1 MWIFSLL
8 WPFGTFIASI
18 HRYKYR
24 NFVIASL
31 GIAIMYALC
40 MQVTATAS
48 FDADITRN
56 LRNAADSQ
64 YDSWGDI
71 FLNKDFLT
79 SIISK
84 LACYVSDDLRFL
96 GVIFEILNT
105 LMFLRCIQIIET
117 KVKSYGLNMSPLWI
131 TVLVL
136 AFSFWEINS
145 LRFKL
150 ATTFYT
156 WCALEYFMNG
166 NNRYKYY
173 SILSPFIH
181 FGYFIAVPPLLVYGW
196 LKDRTKVV
204 WMIFAVSFFLTTPA
218 VSLYINN
225 LSQEYMSESVAKNVD
240 GYASERGLE
249 GMAERYAEG
258 ARTGNLN
265 RAISRSMVDIRNYT
279 VMACVGLLSLLCYR
293 SKNKNEEM
301 VRIMNYLL
309 LFYSFSNVANSN
321 SQGVRFYATAALL
334 AVCFFIVFIAK
345 SQMVNVLSIAQ
356 KRLCIIGCIIVSI
369 ATLMNLYIGRDAA
382 NLGSVMFNNIIF
394 RVISII
400 I

>member
-18 HRYKYR
+18 CNYKYR

-40 MQVTATAS
+40 MQVTATDT
-48 FDADITRN
+48 FNADITRN

-204 WMIFAVSFFLTTPA
+204 WMIFAVSFSLTTPA
-218 VSLYINN
+218 VSLYINSM
-225 LSQEYMSESVAKNVD
+225 SQEYMSESVAQNVE

-249 GMAERYAEG
+249 GMAETYAEG
-258 ARTGNLN
+258 ARMGNLN

-293 SKNKNEEM
+293 SKNKKEEM
-301 VRIMNYLL
+301 VRILNYLL
-309 LFYSFSNVANSN
+309 LFYAFSNVANSN

-334 AVCFFIVFIAK
+334 ASCFFIVFIAK
-345 SQMVNVLSIAQ
+345 SQNLNTVSFAH
-356 KRLCIIGCIIVSI
+356 KRLYTIGCFIVCI
-369 ATLMNLYIGRDAA
+369 TTLMHLYIGRDAA
-382 NLGSVMFNNIIF
+382 NLSSVMFNNIIF
-394 RVISII
+394 RLISII
-400 I
+400 

>member
-8 WPFGTFIASI
+8 WPFGTFLASI
-18 HRYKYR
+18 RKYKYR
-24 NFVIASL
+24 NFAIASF

-40 MQVTATAS
+40 IQVTSTAT

-56 LRNAADSQ
+56 LQNAADSQ
-64 YDSWGDI
+64 YKTWVDI
-71 FLNKDFLT
+71 FLEKDFLT
-79 SIISK
+79 SIIGK
-84 LACYVSDDLRFL
+84 LACHVSDDLRFL

-105 LMFLRCIQIIET
+105 CMFLKCIQIIEA
-117 KVKSYGLNMSPLWI
+117 KIKSYGLRMSPLWI
-131 TVLVL
+131 TILVL

-150 ATTFYT
+150 ATTFYV
-156 WCALEYFMNG
+156 WCALEYFMNEKS
-166 NNRYKYY
+166 RFKYY

-181 FGYFIAVPPLLVYGW
+181 FGYFIVVPPLLIYGW
-196 LKDRTKVV
+196 LKDRTIVV

-218 VSLYINN
+218 VSLYIN
-225 LSQEYMSESVAKNVD
+225 SMTQEYMSESVAKNVE

-258 ARTGNLN
+258 ARMGNLN

-293 SKNKNEEM
+293 SKNKNKEM
-301 VRIMNYLL
+301 VRILNFLL
-309 LFYSFSNVANSN
+309 LFYAFSNVANSN
-321 SQGVRFYATAALL
+321 SQGVRFFATAALL

-345 SQMVNVLSIAQ
+345 SQNENAVSITH
-356 KRLCIIGCIIVSI
+356 KRLFIIGCFIVCLT
-369 ATLMNLYIGRDAA
+369 TLIYLYIGRDAA

-394 RVISII
+394 RLISII

>member
-1 MWIFSLL
+1 MWIYSLL
-8 WPFGTFIASI
+8 WPFGTFLASI
-18 HRYKYR
+18 RQYKYR
-24 NFVIASL
+24 NFAIASL

-40 MQVTATAS
+40 MQVTSTAS

-56 LRNAADSQ
+56 LQNAADSQ
-64 YDSWGDI
+64 YKTWGDI
-71 FLNKDFLT
+71 FLEKDFFT
-79 SIISK
+79 SIVSK

-105 LMFLRCIQIIET
+105 LMFLRCIQIIEK
-117 KVKSYGLNMSPLWI
+117 KVKSYGLNKTSFWI

-156 WCALEYFMNG
+156 GCALEYFLNG
-166 NNRYKYY
+166 NNRFKYY

-181 FGYFIAVPPLLVYGW
+181 FGYFIVVPPLLIYGW

-218 VSLYINN
+218 VSLYINSM
-225 LSQEYMSESVAKNVD
+225 SQEYMSESVAQNVE

-258 ARTGNLN
+258 ARTGNTN
-265 RAISRSMVDIRNYT
+265 RAISRSMVDIRNYA

-301 VRIMNYLL
+301 VRILNYLL

-321 SQGVRFYATAALL
+321 SQGQRFYATAALL
-334 AVCFFIVFIAK
+334 AVCFFIIFIAK
-345 SQMVNVLSIAQ
+345 SQNKNAVSTAH
-356 KRLCIIGCIIVSI
+356 KRLYTIGCFIVCI
-369 ATLMNLYIGRDAA
+369 TTLMYLYIGRDAA
-382 NLGSVMFNNIIF
+382 NLSSVMFNNIII
-394 RVISII
+394 RLISINI
-400 I
+400 

>member
-1 MWIFSLL
+1 MWIYSLL

-204 WMIFAVSFFLTTPA
+204 WMIFAVSFSLTTPA
-218 VSLYINN
+218 VSLYINSM
-225 LSQEYMSESVAKNVD
+225 SQEYMSESVAQNVE

-249 GMAERYAEG
+249 GMAETYAEG
-258 ARTGNLN
+258 ARRGNLN

-293 SKNKNEEM
+293 SKNKKEEM
-301 VRIMNYLL
+301 VRILNYLL
-309 LFYSFSNVANSN
+309 LFYAFSNVANSN

-334 AVCFFIVFIAK
+334 ASCFFIVFIAK
-345 SQMVNVLSIAQ
+345 SQNLNAVSFAH
-356 KRLCIIGCIIVSI
+356 KRLYTIGCFIVCI
-369 ATLMNLYIGRDAA
+369 TTLMHLYIGRDAA
-382 NLGSVMFNNIIF
+382 NLSSVMFNNIIF
-394 RVISII
+394 RLISMI
-400 I
+400 

>member
-8 WPFGTFIASI
+8 WPFGTFLASI
-18 HRYKYR
+18 RKYKYR
-24 NFVIASL
+24 NFAIASF

-40 MQVTATAS
+40 MQVTSTAT

-56 LRNAADSQ
+56 LQNAADSQ
-64 YDSWGDI
+64 YKTWVDI
-71 FLNKDFLT
+71 FLEKDFLT
-79 SIISK
+79 SIIGK

-117 KVKSYGLNMSPLWI
+117 KVKSYGLRMSPLWI
-131 TVLVL
+131 TILVL

-150 ATTFYT
+150 ATTFYV
-156 WCALEYFMNG
+156 WCALEYFMNEKS
-166 NNRYKYY
+166 RFKYY

-181 FGYFIAVPPLLVYGW
+181 FGYFIVVPPLLIYGW
-196 LKDRTKVV
+196 LKDRTIVV

-218 VSLYINN
+218 VSLYIN
-225 LSQEYMSESVAKNVD
+225 SMTQEYMSESVANSVE

-258 ARTGNLN
+258 ARMGNLN

-293 SKNKNEEM
+293 SKNKNKEM
-301 VRIMNYLL
+301 VRILNFLL
-309 LFYSFSNVANSN
+309 LFYAFSNVANSN
-321 SQGVRFYATAALL
+321 SQGVRFFATAALL

-345 SQMVNVLSIAQ
+345 SQNENAVSITH
-356 KRLCIIGCIIVSI
+356 KRLFIIGCFIVCLT
-369 ATLMNLYIGRDAA
+369 TLIYLYIGRDAA
-382 NLGSVMFNNIIF
+382 NLGNVMFNNIII
-394 RVISII
+394 RLISII

>member
-1 MWIFSLL
+1 MWIYSLL
-8 WPFGTFIASI
+8 WPFGTFVASI
-18 HRYKYR
+18 RRYKYR
-24 NFVIASL
+24 NFAIASL

-40 MQVTATAS
+40 MQVTSTAS

-56 LRNAADSQ
+56 LQNAADSQ
-64 YDSWGDI
+64 NNSWGDI
-71 FLNKDFLT
+71 FLEKDFLI
-79 SIISK
+79 SIIGK
-84 LACYVSDDLRFL
+84 FACYVSDDLRFL

-117 KVKSYGLNMSPLWI
+117 KVKSYGLSMTPFWI
-131 TVLVL
+131 AVLVL

-166 NNRYKYY
+166 NNRFKYY

-181 FGYFIAVPPLLVYGW
+181 FGYFIVVPPLLIYGW
-196 LKDRTKVV
+196 LKDRTIVV

-218 VSLYINN
+218 VSLYIN
-225 LSQEYMSESVAKNVD
+225 SMTQEYMSESVAENVE

-258 ARTGNLN
+258 ARMGNLN

-293 SKNKNEEM
+293 GKNKHEEM
-301 VRIMNYLL
+301 VRILNYLL
-309 LFYSFSNVANSN
+309 LFYAFSNVANSN

-334 AVCFFIVFIAK
+334 TVCFFITFIAK
-345 SQMVNVLSIAQ
+345 SQNVNAVSFAH
-356 KRLCIIGCIIVSI
+356 KRLYKIGCIIVCVT
-369 ATLMNLYIGRDAA
+369 TLIYLYIGREAA
-382 NLGSVMFNNIIF
+382 DLSSVMFNNIIF
-394 RVISII
+394 RLISII

>member
-8 WPFGTFIASI
+8 WPFGTFIVSI
-18 HRYKYR
+18 RRYKYS

-40 MQVTATAS
+40 MQVSATAS

-56 LRNAADSQ
+56 LQNAADSQ
-64 YDSWGDI
+64 YKTWGDI
-71 FLNKDFLT
+71 FLEKDFFT
-79 SIISK
+79 SIVGK

-105 LMFLRCIQIIET
+105 LMFLRCIQIIEK
-117 KVKSYGLNMSPLWI
+117 KVKSYGLNMTSFWI

-156 WCALEYFMNG
+156 WCALEYFLNG
-166 NNRYKYY
+166 NNRFKYY

-181 FGYFIAVPPLLVYGW
+181 FGYFIAVPPLIIYGW

-218 VSLYINN
+218 VSLYINSM
-225 LSQEYMSESVAKNVD
+225 SQEYMSESVAQNVE

-249 GMAERYAEG
+249 GMAETYAEG

-301 VRIMNYLL
+301 VRILNYML
-309 LFYSFSNVANSN
+309 LFYAFSNVANSN
-321 SQGVRFYATAALL
+321 SQGIRFFATAALL
-334 AVCFFIVFIAK
+334 AVCFFIVFRAK
-345 SQMVNVLSIAQ
+345 SQNENAVSITH
-356 KRLCIIGCIIVSI
+356 KRLFIIGCFIVCLT
-369 ATLMNLYIGRDAA
+369 TLIYLYIGRDAA
-382 NLGSVMFNNIIF
+382 NLGNVMFNNIII
-394 RVISII
+394 RLISII

>member
-1 MWIFSLL
+1 
-8 WPFGTFIASI
+8 
-18 HRYKYR
+18 
-24 NFVIASL
+24 
-31 GIAIMYALC
+31 MYALC
-40 MQVTATAS
+40 MQVTSTAT

-56 LRNAADSQ
+56 LQNAADSQ
-64 YDSWGDI
+64 YKTWVDI
-71 FLNKDFLT
+71 FLEKDFLT
-79 SIISK
+79 SIIGK
-84 LACYVSDDLRFL
+84 LACHVSDDLRFL

-117 KVKSYGLNMSPLWI
+117 KVKSYGLRMSPLWI
-131 TVLVL
+131 TILVL

-150 ATTFYT
+150 ATTFYV
-156 WCALEYFMNG
+156 WCALEYFMNEKS
-166 NNRYKYY
+166 RFKYY

-181 FGYFIAVPPLLVYGW
+181 FGYFIVVPPLLIYGW
-196 LKDRTKVV
+196 LKDRTIVV

-218 VSLYINN
+218 VSLYIN
-225 LSQEYMSESVAKNVD
+225 SMAQEYMSESVAKNVE

-258 ARTGNLN
+258 ARMGNLN

-293 SKNKNEEM
+293 SKNKNKEM
-301 VRIMNYLL
+301 VRILNFLL
-309 LFYSFSNVANSN
+309 LFYAFSNVANSN
-321 SQGVRFYATAALL
+321 SQGARFFATAALL

-345 SQMVNVLSIAQ
+345 SKNENAVSITH
-356 KRLCIIGCIIVSI
+356 KRLYIIGCFIVCLT
-369 ATLMNLYIGRDAA
+369 TLMHLYIGRDAA

-394 RVISII
+394 KLISITV
-400 I
+400 

>member
-8 WPFGTFIASI
+8 WPFGTFIVSI
-18 HRYKYR
+18 RRYKYS

-40 MQVTATAS
+40 MQVSATAS

-56 LRNAADSQ
+56 LQNAADSQ
-64 YDSWGDI
+64 YKTWVDI
-71 FLNKDFLT
+71 FLEKDFLT
-79 SIISK
+79 SIIGK

-105 LMFLRCIQIIET
+105 WMFLRCIQIIET
-117 KVKSYGLNMSPLWI
+117 KVKSYGLSMSPLWI

-150 ATTFYT
+150 ATTFYV

-166 NNRYKYY
+166 NSRFKYY

-181 FGYFIAVPPLLVYGW
+181 FGYFIAVPPLLIYGW

-218 VSLYINN
+218 VSLYINSM
-225 LSQEYMSESVAKNVD
+225 SQEYMSESVAQNVE

-258 ARTGNLN
+258 ASTGNLN
-265 RAISRSMVDIRNYT
+265 RAISRSMVDIRNYA

-293 SKNKNEEM
+293 GKNKNEEM
-301 VRIMNYLL
+301 VRILNYLL

-321 SQGVRFYATAALL
+321 SQGLRFYATAALL
-334 AVCFFIVFIAK
+334 AVCFFIIFIAK
-345 SQMVNVLSIAQ
+345 SQNENA
-356 KRLCIIGCIIVSI
+356 VSI
-369 ATLMNLYIGRDAA
+369 AHKRLYTIGCFIVCITTLMYLYIGRDAA
-382 NLGSVMFNNIIF
+382 NLSSVMFNNIII
-394 RVISII
+394 RLISINI
-400 I
+400 

>member
-8 WPFGTFIASI
+8 WPFGAFIESI
-18 HRYKYR
+18 RRYKYS

-56 LRNAADSQ
+56 LQNAADSQ
-64 YDSWGDI
+64 YKTWGDI
-71 FLNKDFLT
+71 FLEKDFFT
-79 SIISK
+79 SIVGK

-105 LMFLRCIQIIET
+105 LMFLRCIQIIEK
-117 KVKSYGLNMSPLWI
+117 KVKSYGLNMTSFWI

-156 WCALEYFMNG
+156 WCALEYFLNG
-166 NNRYKYY
+166 NNRFKYY

-181 FGYFIAVPPLLVYGW
+181 FGYFIAVPPLLIYGW

-204 WMIFAVSFFLTTPA
+204 WIIFAVSFFLTTPA
-218 VSLYINN
+218 VSLYINSM
-225 LSQEYMSESVAKNVD
+225 SQEYMSESVVQNVE

-249 GMAERYAEG
+249 GMAETYAEG

-279 VMACVGLLSLLCYR
+279 VMACVGLLSLLCYL

-301 VRIMNYLL
+301 VRILNYLL

-321 SQGVRFYATAALL
+321 SQGQRFYATAALL

-345 SQMVNVLSIAQ
+345 SQNVNA
-356 KRLCIIGCIIVSI
+356 VSI
-369 ATLMNLYIGRDAA
+369 AYKRLYTIGCFIVCITTLMYLYIGRDAA
-382 NLGSVMFNNIIF
+382 NLSSVMFNNIIF
-394 RVISII
+394 RLISITI
-400 I
+400 

>member
-1 MWIFSLL
+1 MWIYSLL
-8 WPFGTFIASI
+8 WPFGAFIASI
-18 HRYKYR
+18 RRYKYS

-56 LRNAADSQ
+56 LQNAADSQ
-64 YDSWGDI
+64 YNSWGDI
-71 FLNKDFLT
+71 FLKKDFLT
-79 SIISK
+79 SIIGK

-96 GVIFEILNT
+96 GVIFEIVNT

-117 KVKSYGLNMSPLWI
+117 KVKSYGLNMTSFWI

-156 WCALEYFMNG
+156 WCALEYFLNE
-166 NNRYKYY
+166 NNRFKYY

-181 FGYFIAVPPLLVYGW
+181 FGYFIAVPPLLIYGW

-218 VSLYINN
+218 VSLYIN
-225 LSQEYMSESVAKNVD
+225 SMTQEYMSESVAKNVE

-258 ARTGNLN
+258 ARMGNLN
-265 RAISRSMVDIRNYT
+265 RAISRSMVDVRNYT

-293 SKNKNEEM
+293 SNNKKEEM
-301 VRIMNYLL
+301 VWILNYLL
-309 LFYSFSNVANSN
+309 LFYAFSNVANSN
-321 SQGVRFYATAALL
+321 SQGLRFYATAALL

-345 SQMVNVLSIAQ
+345 SQNENAVSTAH
-356 KRLCIIGCIIVSI
+356 KRLYTIGCFIVCI
-369 ATLMNLYIGRDAA
+369 TTLMHLYIGRDAA
-382 NLGSVMFNNIIF
+382 NLSSVMFNNIIF
-394 RVISII
+394 RLISINI
-400 I
+400 

>member
-8 WPFGTFIASI
+8 WPFGTFLASI
-18 HRYKYR
+18 RKYKYR
-24 NFVIASL
+24 NFAIASF

-40 MQVTATAS
+40 MQVTSTAT

-56 LRNAADSQ
+56 LQNAADSQ
-64 YDSWGDI
+64 YKTWVDI
-71 FLNKDFLT
+71 FLEKDFLT
-79 SIISK
+79 SIIGK
-84 LACYVSDDLRFL
+84 LACHVSDDLRFL

-117 KVKSYGLNMSPLWI
+117 KVKSYGLRMSPLWI
-131 TVLVL
+131 TILVL

-150 ATTFYT
+150 ATTFYV
-156 WCALEYFMNG
+156 WCALEYFMNEKS
-166 NNRYKYY
+166 RFKYY

-181 FGYFIAVPPLLVYGW
+181 FGYFIVVPPLLIYGW
-196 LKDRTKVV
+196 LKDRTIVV

-218 VSLYINN
+218 VSLYIN
-225 LSQEYMSESVAKNVD
+225 SMTQEYMSESVAKNVE

-258 ARTGNLN
+258 ARMGNLN

-293 SKNKNEEM
+293 SKNKNKEM
-301 VRIMNYLL
+301 TRILNYLL
-309 LFYSFSNVANSN
+309 LFYAFSNVANSN

-345 SQMVNVLSIAQ
+345 SKNVNAVSITH
-356 KRLCIIGCIIVSI
+356 KRLYIIGCFIVCLT
-369 ATLMNLYIGRDAA
+369 TLMHLYIGRDAA

-394 RVISII
+394 RLISITI
-400 I
+400 

>member
-18 HRYKYR
+18 RNYKYR

-40 MQVTATAS
+40 MQVTATDT
-48 FDADITRN
+48 FNADITRN

-64 YDSWGDI
+64 YKTWGDI
-71 FLNKDFLT
+71 FLEKDFLT
-79 SIISK
+79 SIIGK

-105 LMFLRCIQIIET
+105 WMFLKCIQIIEN
-117 KVKSYGLNMSPLWI
+117 KINSYGLSMSPLWI

-145 LRFKL
+145 LRFAL
-150 ATTFYT
+150 ATTFYV

-166 NNRYKYY
+166 NNHFKYY

-181 FGYFIAVPPLLVYGW
+181 FGYFIVVPSLLIYDW
-196 LKDRTKVV
+196 LKDRTKLV
-204 WMIFAVSFFLTTPA
+204 WIIFAVSFFLTTPA

-382 NLGSVMFNNIIF
+382 NLGSVMFHNIIF
-394 RVISII
+394 RAISII

>member
-1 MWIFSLL
+1 MWIYSLL
-8 WPFGTFIASI
+8 WPFGTFLASI
-18 HRYKYR
+18 RQYKYR
-24 NFVIASL
+24 NFAIASL

-40 MQVTATAS
+40 MQVTSTAS

-56 LRNAADSQ
+56 LQNAADSQ
-64 YDSWGDI
+64 YKTWVDI
-71 FLNKDFLT
+71 FLEKDFLT
-79 SIISK
+79 SIIGK

-117 KVKSYGLNMSPLWI
+117 KVKTYGLSMSPLWI

-156 WCALEYFMNG
+156 WCALEYFLNG
-166 NNRYKYY
+166 NNRFKYY

-181 FGYFIAVPPLLVYGW
+181 FGYFLVVPPLLIYGW

-204 WMIFAVSFFLTTPA
+204 WMIFAVSFILTTPA
-218 VSLYINN
+218 VSLYINSM
-225 LSQEYMSESVAKNVD
+225 SQEYMSESVAQNVE

-258 ARTGNLN
+258 ARTGNSN
-265 RAISRSMVDIRNYT
+265 RAISRSMVDIRNYA

-301 VRIMNYLL
+301 VRILNYLL

-321 SQGVRFYATAALL
+321 SQGQRFYATAALL
-334 AVCFFIVFIAK
+334 AVCFFIIFIAK
-345 SQMVNVLSIAQ
+345 SQNKNAVSTAH
-356 KRLCIIGCIIVSI
+356 KRLYTIGCFIVCI
-369 ATLMNLYIGRDAA
+369 TTLMYLYIGRDAA
-382 NLGSVMFNNIIF
+382 NLSSVMFNNIII
-394 RVISII
+394 RLISINI
-400 I
+400 

>member
-1 MWIFSLL
+1 MWMFSLL
-8 WPFGTFIASI
+8 WPFGTFLASI
-18 HRYKYR
+18 RKYKYR
-24 NFVIASL
+24 NFAIASF

-40 MQVTATAS
+40 MQVTSTAI
-48 FDADITRN
+48 FNADITRN
-56 LRNAADSQ
+56 LQYAADSQ
-64 YDSWGDI
+64 YKTWVDI
-71 FLNKDFLT
+71 FLEKDFLT
-79 SIISK
+79 SIIGK

-117 KVKSYGLNMSPLWI
+117 KVKSYGLRMSPLWI
-131 TVLVL
+131 TILVL

-150 ATTFYT
+150 ATTFYV
-156 WCALEYFMNG
+156 WCALEYFMNEKS
-166 NNRYKYY
+166 RFKYY

-181 FGYFIAVPPLLVYGW
+181 FGYFIVVPPLLIYGW
-196 LKDRTKVV
+196 LKDRTIVV

-218 VSLYINN
+218 VSLYIN
-225 LSQEYMSESVAKNVD
+225 SMTQEYMSESVAKNVE

-258 ARTGNLN
+258 ARMGNLN

-293 SKNKNEEM
+293 SKNKNKEM
-301 VRIMNYLL
+301 VRILNFLL
-309 LFYSFSNVANSN
+309 LFYAFSNVANSN
-321 SQGVRFYATAALL
+321 SQGVRFFATAALL

-345 SQMVNVLSIAQ
+345 SQNENAVSITH
-356 KRLCIIGCIIVSI
+356 KRLFIIGCFIVCLT
-369 ATLMNLYIGRDAA
+369 TLIYLYIGRDAA
-382 NLGSVMFNNIIF
+382 NLGNVMFNNIII
-394 RVISII
+394 RLISII

>member
-1 MWIFSLL
+1 MWIYSLL

-18 HRYKYR
+18 RRYKYS

-56 LRNAADSQ
+56 LQNAADSQ
-64 YDSWGDI
+64 YNSWGDI
-71 FLNKDFLT
+71 FLNKDFLI
-79 SIISK
+79 SIIGK

-105 LMFLRCIQIIET
+105 LMFLRCIQIIEK
-117 KVKSYGLNMSPLWI
+117 KVKSYGLNMTSFWI

-156 WCALEYFMNG
+156 WCALEYFLNG
-166 NNRYKYY
+166 NNRFKYY

-181 FGYFIAVPPLLVYGW
+181 FGYFITVPLLLIYGW
-196 LKDRTKVV
+196 LKDHTKVV
-204 WMIFAVSFFLTTPA
+204 WIIFAVSFFLTTPT
-218 VSLYINN
+218 VSLYINSM
-225 LSQEYMSESVAKNVD
+225 SQEYMSESVAQNVE

-249 GMAERYAEG
+249 GMAETYAEG
-258 ARTGNLN
+258 ARKGNLN

-293 SKNKNEEM
+293 GKNKNEEM
-301 VRIMNYLL
+301 VRILNYLL
-309 LFYSFSNVANSN
+309 LFYAFSNVANSN

-334 AVCFFIVFIAK
+334 AVCFFIIFIAK
-345 SQMVNVLSIAQ
+345 SQNVKAVSSAH
-356 KRLCIIGCIIVSI
+356 KRLYTIGCFIVCI
-369 ATLMNLYIGRDAA
+369 TTLMHLYIGRDAA
-382 NLGSVMFNNIIF
+382 NLSSVMFNNIIF
-394 RVISII
+394 RLISITM
-400 I
+400 

>member
-8 WPFGTFIASI
+8 WPFGTFIVSI
-18 HRYKYR
+18 RRYKYS

-40 MQVTATAS
+40 MQVSATAS

-56 LRNAADSQ
+56 LQNAADSQ
-64 YDSWGDI
+64 YKTWGDI
-71 FLNKDFLT
+71 FLEKDFFT
-79 SIISK
+79 SIVGK

-105 LMFLRCIQIIET
+105 LMFLRCIQIIEK
-117 KVKSYGLNMSPLWI
+117 KVKSYGLNMTSFWI

-156 WCALEYFMNG
+156 WCALEYFLNG
-166 NNRYKYY
+166 NNRFKYY

-181 FGYFIAVPPLLVYGW
+181 FGYFIAVPPLIIYGW

-218 VSLYINN
+218 VSLYINSM
-225 LSQEYMSESVAKNVD
+225 SQEYMSESVAQNVE

-249 GMAERYAEG
+249 GMAETYAEG

-293 SKNKNEEM
+293 SKNKNKEM
-301 VRIMNYLL
+301 VRILNFLL
-309 LFYSFSNVANSN
+309 LFYAFSNVANSN
-321 SQGVRFYATAALL
+321 SQGIRFFATAALL
-334 AVCFFIVFIAK
+334 AVCFFIVFRAK
-345 SQMVNVLSIAQ
+345 SQNENAVSITH
-356 KRLCIIGCIIVSI
+356 KRLFIIGCFIVCLT
-369 ATLMNLYIGRDAA
+369 TLIYLYIGRDAA
-382 NLGSVMFNNIIF
+382 NLGNVMFNNIII
-394 RVISII
+394 RLISII

>member
-8 WPFGTFIASI
+8 WPFGTFIVSI
-18 HRYKYR
+18 RRYKYS

-40 MQVTATAS
+40 MQVSATAS

-56 LRNAADSQ
+56 LQNAADSQ
-64 YDSWGDI
+64 YKTWGDI
-71 FLNKDFLT
+71 FLEKDFFT
-79 SIISK
+79 SIVGK

-105 LMFLRCIQIIET
+105 LMFLRCIQIIEK
-117 KVKSYGLNMSPLWI
+117 KVKSYGLNMTSFWI

-156 WCALEYFMNG
+156 WCALEYFLNG
-166 NNRYKYY
+166 NNRFKYY

-181 FGYFIAVPPLLVYGW
+181 FGYFIAVPPLIIYGW

-218 VSLYINN
+218 VSLYINSM
-225 LSQEYMSESVAKNVD
+225 SQEYMSESVAQNVE

-258 ARTGNLN
+258 ARMGNLN
-265 RAISRSMVDIRNYT
+265 RAISRSVVDIRNYT
-279 VMACVGLLSLLCYR
+279 VMACVGFLSLLCYR
-293 SKNKNEEM
+293 GKNKNVEK
-301 VRIMNYLL
+301 VRILNYLL
-309 LFYSFSNVANSN
+309 LFYAFSNVANSN

-334 AVCFFIVFIAK
+334 AICFFIIFIAK
-345 SQMVNVLSIAQ
+345 SQNVNAVSSAH
-356 KRLCIIGCIIVSI
+356 KRLYTIGCFIVCI
-369 ATLMNLYIGRDAA
+369 TTLMHLYIGRDAA
-382 NLGSVMFNNIIF
+382 NLSSVMFNNIIF
-394 RVISII
+394 RLISITI
-400 I
+400 

>member
-1 MWIFSLL
+1 MFSLL
-8 WPFGTFIASI
+8 WPFGTFLASI
-18 HRYKYR
+18 CKYKYR
-24 NFVIASL
+24 NFAIASL

-40 MQVTATAS
+40 MQVTSTAI

-56 LRNAADSQ
+56 LQNAADSQ
-64 YDSWGDI
+64 YKTWVDI
-71 FLNKDFLT
+71 FLEKDFLT
-79 SIISK
+79 SIIGK
-84 LACYVSDDLRFL
+84 LACHVSDDLRFL

-117 KVKSYGLNMSPLWI
+117 KVKSYGLRMSPLWI
-131 TVLVL
+131 TILVL

-150 ATTFYT
+150 ATTFYV
-156 WCALEYFMNG
+156 WCALEYFMNEKS
-166 NNRYKYY
+166 RFKYY

-181 FGYFIAVPPLLVYGW
+181 FGYFIVVPPLLIYGW
-196 LKDRTKVV
+196 LKDRTIVV

-218 VSLYINN
+218 VSLYIN
-225 LSQEYMSESVAKNVD
+225 SMTQEYMSESVAKNVE

-258 ARTGNLN
+258 ARMGNLN

-279 VMACVGLLSLLCYR
+279 VMACVGLLSLLCSR
-293 SKNKNEEM
+293 SKNKNKDM
-301 VRIMNYLL
+301 VRILNYLL
-309 LFYSFSNVANSN
+309 LFYAFSNLANSN

-334 AVCFFIVFIAK
+334 AVCFFILFIAK
-345 SQMVNVLSIAQ
+345 SKNVDELSITY
-356 KRLCIIGCIIVSI
+356 KRLYIIGCFIVCI
-369 ATLMNLYIGRDAA
+369 TTLMHLYIGRDAA

-394 RVISII
+394 RLISINI
-400 I
+400 

>member
-8 WPFGTFIASI
+8 WPFGTFLASI
-18 HRYKYR
+18 RKYKYR
-24 NFVIASL
+24 NFAIASF

-40 MQVTATAS
+40 MQVTSTAI
-48 FDADITRN
+48 FNADITRN
-56 LRNAADSQ
+56 LQYAADSQ
-64 YDSWGDI
+64 YKTWVDI
-71 FLNKDFLT
+71 FLEKDFLT
-79 SIISK
+79 SIIGK
-84 LACYVSDDLRFL
+84 LACHVSDDLRFL

-117 KVKSYGLNMSPLWI
+117 KVKSYGLRMSPLWI
-131 TVLVL
+131 TILVL

-150 ATTFYT
+150 ATTFYV
-156 WCALEYFMNG
+156 WCALEYFMNEKS
-166 NNRYKYY
+166 RFKYY

-181 FGYFIAVPPLLVYGW
+181 FGYFIVVPPLLIYGW
-196 LKDRTKVV
+196 LKDRTIVV

-218 VSLYINN
+218 VSLYIN
-225 LSQEYMSESVAKNVD
+225 SMTQEYMSESVANSVE

-258 ARTGNLN
+258 ARMGNLN

-279 VMACVGLLSLLCYR
+279 VMACVGLLSLLCSR
-293 SKNKNEEM
+293 CKNKNKDM
-301 VRIMNYLL
+301 VRILNFLL

-345 SQMVNVLSIAQ
+345 SQNENAVSITH
-356 KRLCIIGCIIVSI
+356 KRLFIIGCFIVCLT
-369 ATLMNLYIGRDAA
+369 TLMHLYIGRDAA

-394 RVISII
+394 KLISITV
-400 I
+400 

>member
-1 MWIFSLL
+1 MFSLL
-8 WPFGTFIASI
+8 WPFGTFLASI
-18 HRYKYR
+18 CKYKYR
-24 NFVIASL
+24 NFAIASF

-40 MQVTATAS
+40 MQVTSTAI
-48 FDADITRN
+48 FNADITRN
-56 LRNAADSQ
+56 LQYAADSQ
-64 YDSWGDI
+64 YKTWVDI
-71 FLNKDFLT
+71 FLEKDFLT
-79 SIISK
+79 SIIGK

-117 KVKSYGLNMSPLWI
+117 KVKSYGLSMSPLWI

-145 LRFKL
+145 LRFTL
-150 ATTFYT
+150 ATTFYV
-156 WCALEYFMNG
+156 WCTLEYFMNG
-166 NNRYKYY
+166 KSRFKYY
-173 SILSPFIH
+173 SILAPFIH
-181 FGYFIAVPPLLVYGW
+181 FGYFIAVPALIIYGW

-218 VSLYINN
+218 VSLYIN
-225 LSQEYMSESVAKNVD
+225 SMTQEYMSESVAKNVE

-258 ARTGNLN
+258 ARMGNLN

-279 VMACVGLLSLLCYR
+279 VMACVGLLSLLCSR
-293 SKNKNEEM
+293 CKNKNKDM
-301 VRIMNYLL
+301 VRILNFLL
-309 LFYSFSNVANSN
+309 LFYAFSNLANSN

-345 SQMVNVLSIAQ
+345 SKNINELSITY
-356 KRLCIIGCIIVSI
+356 KRLYIIGCFIVCLT
-369 ATLMNLYIGRDAA
+369 TLMHLYIGRDAA

-394 RVISII
+394 KLISITV
-400 I
+400 

>member
-1 MWIFSLL
+1 MWIYSLL
-8 WPFGTFIASI
+8 WPFGTFLASI
-18 HRYKYR
+18 RQYKYR
-24 NFVIASL
+24 NFAIASL

-40 MQVTATAS
+40 MQVTSTAS

-56 LRNAADSQ
+56 LQNAADSQ
-64 YDSWGDI
+64 YKTWVDI
-71 FLNKDFLT
+71 FLEKDFLT
-79 SIISK
+79 SIIGK

-117 KVKSYGLNMSPLWI
+117 KVKTYGLSMSPLWI

-156 WCALEYFMNG
+156 WCALEYFLNG
-166 NNRYKYY
+166 NNRFKYY

-181 FGYFIAVPPLLVYGW
+181 FGYFIVVPPLLIYGW

-204 WMIFAVSFFLTTPA
+204 WMIFAVSFILTTPA
-218 VSLYINN
+218 VSLYINSM
-225 LSQEYMSESVAKNVD
+225 SQEYMSESVAQNVE

-258 ARTGNLN
+258 ARTGNSN
-265 RAISRSMVDIRNYT
+265 RAISRSMVDIRNYA

-301 VRIMNYLL
+301 VRILNYLL

-321 SQGVRFYATAALL
+321 SQGQRFYATAALL
-334 AVCFFIVFIAK
+334 AVCFFIIFIAK
-345 SQMVNVLSIAQ
+345 SQNKNAVSTAH
-356 KRLCIIGCIIVSI
+356 KRLYTIGCFIVCI
-369 ATLMNLYIGRDAA
+369 TTLMYLYIGRDAA
-382 NLGSVMFNNIIF
+382 NLSSVMFNNIII
-394 RVISII
+394 RLISINI
-400 I
+400 

>member
-1 MWIFSLL
+1 MWIYSLL

-204 WMIFAVSFFLTTPA
+204 WMIFAVSFSLTTPA
-218 VSLYINN
+218 VSLYINSM
-225 LSQEYMSESVAKNVD
+225 SQEYMSESVAQNVE

-249 GMAERYAEG
+249 GMAETYAEG
-258 ARTGNLN
+258 ARRGNLN

-293 SKNKNEEM
+293 SKNKKEEM
-301 VRIMNYLL
+301 VRILNYLL
-309 LFYSFSNVANSN
+309 LFYAFSNVANSN
-321 SQGVRFYATAALL
+321 SQGVRLYATAALL
-334 AVCFFIVFIAK
+334 ASCFFIVFIAK
-345 SQMVNVLSIAQ
+345 SQNLNAVSFAH
-356 KRLCIIGCIIVSI
+356 KRLYTIGCFIVCI
-369 ATLMNLYIGRDAA
+369 TTLMHLYIGRDAA
-382 NLGSVMFNNIIF
+382 NLSSVMFNNIIF
-394 RVISII
+394 RLISMI
-400 I
+400 

>member
-1 MWIFSLL
+1 MWMFSLL
-8 WPFGTFIASI
+8 WPFGTFLASI
-18 HRYKYR
+18 CKYKYR
-24 NFVIASL
+24 NFAIASF
-31 GIAIMYALC
+31 GIAIMYALG
-40 MQVTATAS
+40 MQVTSTAI
-48 FDADITRN
+48 FNADITRN
-56 LRNAADSQ
+56 LQYAADSQ
-64 YDSWGDI
+64 YKTWVDI
-71 FLNKDFLT
+71 FLEKDFLT
-79 SIISK
+79 SIIGK

-117 KVKSYGLNMSPLWI
+117 KVKSYGLRMSPLWI
-131 TVLVL
+131 TILVL

-150 ATTFYT
+150 ATTFYV
-156 WCALEYFMNG
+156 WCALEYFMNEKS
-166 NNRYKYY
+166 RFKYY

-181 FGYFIAVPPLLVYGW
+181 FGYFIAVPALIIYGW

-218 VSLYINN
+218 VSLYIN
-225 LSQEYMSESVAKNVD
+225 SMTQEYMSESVANSVE

-258 ARTGNLN
+258 ARMGNLN

-293 SKNKNEEM
+293 SKNKNKDM
-301 VRIMNYLL
+301 VRILNFLL
-309 LFYSFSNVANSN
+309 LFYAFSNLANSN

-345 SQMVNVLSIAQ
+345 SKNINELSITY
-356 KRLCIIGCIIVSI
+356 KRLYIIGCFIVCLT
-369 ATLMNLYIGRDAA
+369 TLMHLYIGRDAA
-382 NLGSVMFNNIIF
+382 NLGSVMFNNIII
-394 RVISII
+394 RLISINI
-400 I
+400 

>member
-8 WPFGTFIASI
+8 WPFGTFLASI
-18 HRYKYR
+18 RKYKYR
-24 NFVIASL
+24 NFAIASF

-40 MQVTATAS
+40 IQVTSTAT

-56 LRNAADSQ
+56 LQNAADSQ
-64 YDSWGDI
+64 YKTWVDI
-71 FLNKDFLT
+71 FLEKDFLT
-79 SIISK
+79 SIIGK
-84 LACYVSDDLRFL
+84 LACHVSDDLRFL

-117 KVKSYGLNMSPLWI
+117 KVKSYGLRMSPLWI
-131 TVLVL
+131 TILVL

-150 ATTFYT
+150 ATTFYV
-156 WCALEYFMNG
+156 WCALEYFMNEKS
-166 NNRYKYY
+166 RFKYY

-181 FGYFIAVPPLLVYGW
+181 FGYFIVVPPLLIYGW
-196 LKDRTKVV
+196 LKDRTIVV

-218 VSLYINN
+218 VSLYIN
-225 LSQEYMSESVAKNVD
+225 SMTQEYMSESVAKNVE

-258 ARTGNLN
+258 ARMGNLN

-279 VMACVGLLSLLCYR
+279 VMACVGLLSLLCSR
-293 SKNKNEEM
+293 SKNKNKDM
-301 VRIMNYLL
+301 VRILNYLL
-309 LFYSFSNVANSN
+309 LFYAFSNLANSN

-334 AVCFFIVFIAK
+334 AVCFFILFIAK
-345 SQMVNVLSIAQ
+345 SKNVDELSITY
-356 KRLCIIGCIIVSI
+356 KRLYIIGCFIVCI
-369 ATLMNLYIGRDAA
+369 TTLMHLYIGRDAA

-394 RVISII
+394 RLISINI
-400 I
+400 

>member
-1 MWIFSLL
+1 M
-8 WPFGTFIASI
+8 T
-18 HRYKYR
+18 
-24 NFVIASL
+24 
-31 GIAIMYALC
+31 
-40 MQVTATAS
+40 S
-48 FDADITRN
+48 F
-56 LRNAADSQ
+56 
-64 YDSWGDI
+64 
-71 FLNKDFLT
+71 
-79 SIISK
+79 
-84 LACYVSDDLRFL
+84 
-96 GVIFEILNT
+96 
-105 LMFLRCIQIIET
+105 
-117 KVKSYGLNMSPLWI
+117 WI

-156 WCALEYFMNG
+156 WCALEYFLNG
-166 NNRYKYY
+166 NNRFKYY

-181 FGYFIAVPPLLVYGW
+181 FGYFIAVPPLIIYGW

-218 VSLYINN
+218 VSLYINSM
-225 LSQEYMSESVAKNVD
+225 SQEYMSESVAQNVE

-249 GMAERYAEG
+249 GMAETYAEG

-301 VRIMNYLL
+301 VRILNYML
-309 LFYSFSNVANSN
+309 LFYAFSNVANSN

-334 AVCFFIVFIAK
+334 AVCFFIVFVAK
-345 SQMVNVLSIAQ
+345 SQNVNVVSTTH
-356 KRLCIIGCIIVSI
+356 KRLYIIGCFIVCI
-369 ATLMNLYIGRDAA
+369 TTLIYLYIGRDAA

-394 RVISII
+394 RLISINI
-400 I
+400 

>member
-8 WPFGTFIASI
+8 WPFGTFLASI
-18 HRYKYR
+18 RKYKYR
-24 NFVIASL
+24 NFAIASF

-40 MQVTATAS
+40 MQVTSTAT

-56 LRNAADSQ
+56 LQNAADSQ
-64 YDSWGDI
+64 YKTWVDI
-71 FLNKDFLT
+71 FLEKDFLT
-79 SIISK
+79 SIIGK
-84 LACYVSDDLRFL
+84 LACHVSDDLRFL

-117 KVKSYGLNMSPLWI
+117 KVKSYGLRMSPLWI
-131 TVLVL
+131 TILVL

-150 ATTFYT
+150 ATTFYV
-156 WCALEYFMNG
+156 WCALEYFMNEKS
-166 NNRYKYY
+166 RFKYY

-181 FGYFIAVPPLLVYGW
+181 FGYFIVVPPLLIYGW
-196 LKDRTKVV
+196 LKDRTIVV

-218 VSLYINN
+218 VSLYIN
-225 LSQEYMSESVAKNVD
+225 SMTQEYMSESVAENVE

-258 ARTGNLN
+258 ARMGNLN

-293 SKNKNEEM
+293 SKNKNKEM
-301 VRIMNYLL
+301 VRILNFLL
-309 LFYSFSNVANSN
+309 LFYAFSNVANSN
-321 SQGVRFYATAALL
+321 SQGVRFFATAALL

-345 SQMVNVLSIAQ
+345 SQNENAVSITH
-356 KRLCIIGCIIVSI
+356 KRLFIIGCFIVCLT
-369 ATLMNLYIGRDAA
+369 TLIYLYIGRDAA
-382 NLGSVMFNNIIF
+382 NLGNVMFNNIII
-394 RVISII
+394 RLISII

>member
-8 WPFGTFIASI
+8 WPFGTFLASI
-18 HRYKYR
+18 RKYKYR
-24 NFVIASL
+24 NFAIASF

-40 MQVTATAS
+40 IQVTSTAT

-56 LRNAADSQ
+56 LQNAADSQ
-64 YDSWGDI
+64 YKTWVDI
-71 FLNKDFLT
+71 FLEKDFLT
-79 SIISK
+79 SIIGK
-84 LACYVSDDLRFL
+84 LACHVSDDLRFL

-117 KVKSYGLNMSPLWI
+117 KVKSYGLRMSPLWI
-131 TVLVL
+131 TILVL

-150 ATTFYT
+150 ATTFYV
-156 WCALEYFMNG
+156 WCALEYFMNEKS
-166 NNRYKYY
+166 RFKYY

-181 FGYFIAVPPLLVYGW
+181 FGYFIVVPPLLIYGW
-196 LKDRTKVV
+196 LKDRTIVV

-218 VSLYINN
+218 VSLYIN
-225 LSQEYMSESVAKNVD
+225 SMTQEYMSESVAKNVE

-258 ARTGNLN
+258 ARMGNLN

-293 SKNKNEEM
+293 SKNKNKEM
-301 VRIMNYLL
+301 VRILNFLL
-309 LFYSFSNVANSN
+309 LFYAFSNVANSN
-321 SQGVRFYATAALL
+321 SQGVRFFATAALL

-345 SQMVNVLSIAQ
+345 SQNENAVSITH
-356 KRLCIIGCIIVSI
+356 KRLFIIGCFIVCLT
-369 ATLMNLYIGRDAA
+369 TLIYLYIGRDAA
-382 NLGSVMFNNIIF
+382 NLGNVMFNNIII
-394 RVISII
+394 RLISII

>member
-1 MWIFSLL
+1 MWIYSLL

-18 HRYKYR
+18 CRYKYS

-40 MQVTATAS
+40 MQVTSTAS

-56 LRNAADSQ
+56 LQNAADSQ

-79 SIISK
+79 SIIGK

-96 GVIFEILNT
+96 GGIFEILNT

-117 KVKSYGLNMSPLWI
+117 KVKSYGLSMSPLWI

-166 NNRYKYY
+166 NNRFKYY

-181 FGYFIAVPPLLVYGW
+181 FGYFIAVPPLLIYGW

-204 WMIFAVSFFLTTPA
+204 WMIFAVSFSLTTPA
-218 VSLYINN
+218 VSLYINSM
-225 LSQEYMSESVAKNVD
+225 SQEHMSESVAKNVE

-249 GMAERYAEG
+249 GMAETYAEG
-258 ARTGNLN
+258 ARKGNLN

-293 SKNKNEEM
+293 GKNKNGEII
-301 VRIMNYLL
+301 RILNYLL
-309 LFYSFSNVANSN
+309 LFYAFSNVANSN

-334 AVCFFIVFIAK
+334 AVCFFIIFIAK
-345 SQMVNVLSIAQ
+345 SQNLNAVSSAH
-356 KRLCIIGCIIVSI
+356 KRLYTIGCFIVCI
-369 ATLMNLYIGRDAA
+369 TTLMHLYIGRDAA
-382 NLGSVMFNNIIF
+382 NLSSVMFNNIIL
-394 RVISII
+394 RLISITI
-400 I
+400 

>member
-1 MWIFSLL
+1 MWIYSLL

-204 WMIFAVSFFLTTPA
+204 WMIFAVSFSLTTPA
-218 VSLYINN
+218 VSLYINSM
-225 LSQEYMSESVAKNVD
+225 SQEYMSESVAQNVE

-249 GMAERYAEG
+249 GMAETYAEG
-258 ARTGNLN
+258 ARRGNLN

-293 SKNKNEEM
+293 SKNKKEEM
-301 VRIMNYLL
+301 VRILNYLL
-309 LFYSFSNVANSN
+309 LFYAFSNVANSN

-334 AVCFFIVFIAK
+334 ASCFFIVFIAK
-345 SQMVNVLSIAQ
+345 SQNLNTVSFAH
-356 KRLCIIGCIIVSI
+356 KRLYTIGCFIVCI
-369 ATLMNLYIGRDAA
+369 TTFMHLYIGRDAA
-382 NLGSVMFNNIIF
+382 NLSSVMFNNIIF
-394 RVISII
+394 RLISII
-400 I
+400 

>member
-8 WPFGTFIASI
+8 WPFGTFLASI
-18 HRYKYR
+18 RKYKYR
-24 NFVIASL
+24 NFAIASF

-40 MQVTATAS
+40 MQVTSTAT

-56 LRNAADSQ
+56 LQNAADSQ
-64 YDSWGDI
+64 YKTWVDI
-71 FLNKDFLT
+71 FLEKDFLT
-79 SIISK
+79 SIIGK

-117 KVKSYGLNMSPLWI
+117 KVKSYGLRMSPLWI
-131 TVLVL
+131 TILVL

-150 ATTFYT
+150 ATTFYV
-156 WCALEYFMNG
+156 WCALEYFMNEKS
-166 NNRYKYY
+166 RFKYY

-181 FGYFIAVPPLLVYGW
+181 FGYFIVVPPLLIYGW
-196 LKDRTKVV
+196 LKDRTIVV

-218 VSLYINN
+218 VSLYIN
-225 LSQEYMSESVAKNVD
+225 SMTQEYMSESVAKNVE

-258 ARTGNLN
+258 ARMGNLN

-293 SKNKNEEM
+293 SKNKNKDM
-301 VRIMNYLL
+301 VRILNYLL
-309 LFYSFSNVANSN
+309 LFYAFSNLANSN

-334 AVCFFIVFIAK
+334 AVCFFILFIAK
-345 SQMVNVLSIAQ
+345 SKNVDELSITY
-356 KRLCIIGCIIVSI
+356 KRLYIIGCFIVCI
-369 ATLMNLYIGRDAA
+369 TTLMHLYIGRDAA

-394 RVISII
+394 RLISINI
-400 I
+400 

>member
-8 WPFGTFIASI
+8 WPFGTFIVSI
-18 HRYKYR
+18 RRYKYS

-40 MQVTATAS
+40 MQVSATAS

-56 LRNAADSQ
+56 LQNAADSQ
-64 YDSWGDI
+64 YKTWGDI
-71 FLNKDFLT
+71 FLEKDFFT
-79 SIISK
+79 SIVGK

-105 LMFLRCIQIIET
+105 LMFLRCIQIIEK
-117 KVKSYGLNMSPLWI
+117 KVKSYGLNMTSFWI

-156 WCALEYFMNG
+156 WCALEYFLNG
-166 NNRYKYY
+166 NNRFKYY

-181 FGYFIAVPPLLVYGW
+181 FGYFIAVPPLIIYGW

-218 VSLYINN
+218 VSLYINSM
-225 LSQEYMSESVAKNVD
+225 SQEYMSESVAQNVE

-249 GMAERYAEG
+249 GMAETYAEG

-293 SKNKNEEM
+293 SKNKNKEM
-301 VRIMNYLL
+301 VRILNFLL
-309 LFYSFSNVANSN
+309 LFYAFSNVANSN
-321 SQGVRFYATAALL
+321 SQGIRFFATAALL
-334 AVCFFIVFIAK
+334 AVCFFIVFRAK
-345 SQMVNVLSIAQ
+345 SQNENAVSITH
-356 KRLCIIGCIIVSI
+356 KRLFIIGCFIVCI
-369 ATLMNLYIGRDAA
+369 TTLMHLYIGRDAA
-382 NLGSVMFNNIIF
+382 NLSSVMFNNIIF
-394 RVISII
+394 RLISITI
-400 I
+400 

>member
-1 MWIFSLL
+1 MWMFSLL
-8 WPFGTFIASI
+8 WPFGTFLASI
-18 HRYKYR
+18 RKYKYR
-24 NFVIASL
+24 NFAIASL

-40 MQVTATAS
+40 MQVTSTAT

-56 LRNAADSQ
+56 LQNAADSQ
-64 YDSWGDI
+64 YKTWVDI
-71 FLNKDFLT
+71 FLEKDFLT
-79 SIISK
+79 SIIGK
-84 LACYVSDDLRFL
+84 LACHVSDDLRFL

-117 KVKSYGLNMSPLWI
+117 KVKSYGLRMSPLWI
-131 TVLVL
+131 TILVL

-150 ATTFYT
+150 ATTFYV
-156 WCALEYFMNG
+156 WCALEYFMNEKS
-166 NNRYKYY
+166 RFKYY

-181 FGYFIAVPPLLVYGW
+181 FGYFIAVPALIIYGW

-218 VSLYINN
+218 VSLYIN
-225 LSQEYMSESVAKNVD
+225 SMTQEYMSESVANSVE

-258 ARTGNLN
+258 ARMGNLN

-279 VMACVGLLSLLCYR
+279 VMACVGLLSLLCSR
-293 SKNKNEEM
+293 CKNKNKDM
-301 VRIMNYLL
+301 VRILNFLL
-309 LFYSFSNVANSN
+309 LFYAFSNLANSN

-345 SQMVNVLSIAQ
+345 SKNINELSITY
-356 KRLCIIGCIIVSI
+356 KRLYIIGCFIVCLT
-369 ATLMNLYIGRDAA
+369 TLMHLYIGRDAA

-394 RVISII
+394 KLISITV
-400 I
+400 